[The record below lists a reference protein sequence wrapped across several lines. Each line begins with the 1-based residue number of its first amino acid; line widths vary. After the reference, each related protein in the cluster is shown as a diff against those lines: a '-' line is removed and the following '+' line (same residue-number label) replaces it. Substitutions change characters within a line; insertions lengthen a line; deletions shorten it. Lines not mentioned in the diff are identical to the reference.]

1 MDPISFTASLLTVIA
16 AAQAATK
23 GIQKLNSYRKA
34 PKELEALVSELESVK
49 ALLKDIVSFVE
60 LNPHAL
66 YSQSLF
72 DCVQRALSKFTE
84 INKLLASTP
93 FSASKLNN
101 ARQAQLAWALH
112 KQRLITLRDD
122 IRIIKTD
129 LAVRLDLA
137 SV

>member
-1 MDPISFTASLLTVIA
+1 MDPLSFTASLFTVIA
-16 AAQAATK
+16 AAQGAVKA
-23 GIQKLNSYRKA
+23 IQKLTDYRKS
-34 PKELEALVSELESVK
+34 PKELLAFVSELASIQ
-49 ALLKDIVSFVE
+49 ALLKDVVFFVE

-72 DCVQRALSKFTE
+72 DCVQRASSKLTE
-84 INKLLASTP
+84 INNLLASNP
-93 FSASKLNN
+93 FNISKSNN
-101 ARQAQLAWALH
+101 ARQAQLVWALH
-112 KQRLITLRDD
+112 KQRLITLRAD

>member
-1 MDPISFTASLLTVIA
+1 MDPLSFTASLLTVIA
-16 AAQAATK
+16 AAQAAAK

-34 PKELEALVSELESVK
+34 PKELEALASELESIQ
-49 ALLKDIVSFVE
+49 AFLKDIVSFVE

-72 DCVQRALSKFTE
+72 DCVQRASSKFAE

-93 FSASKLNN
+93 FNLSKLNN
-101 ARQAQLAWALH
+101 ARQAQLLWALH
-112 KQRLITLRDD
+112 RQRLITLRDD